1 MYFKEYVESYLNESL
16 ESEKAKAQEMLR
28 KVNDALAASSHSFD
42 DVKRSK
48 LMKRR
53 SSLYKKI
60 ETLNSKI
67 LKRAD

>member
-1 MYFKEYVESYLNESL
+1 MYFKEYVESYIKESL

-42 DVKRSK
+42 DVKSSK
-48 LMKRR
+48 LTKRR

-60 ETLNSKI
+60 ENLNSKI
-67 LKRAD
+67 LKQAN

>member
-48 LMKRR
+48 LMNRR